1 MTQSLAGKVALVT
14 GASSGIGAGA
24 ALELARAGATV
35 ALSAR
40 RADRLAELVA
50 QIEALGG
57 PISDKPRALALP
69 GDATVEAEAIKA
81 VEDTVAEFGRIDILI
96 NSAGVMQAGGIEGVD
111 IAEYRRVFDINVF
124 ATLYSWSAA
133 VPHMLKQGGGDIINI
148 TSLAGRKGGPQTNA
162 YSASKHAANSMTDAM
177 RQELGGKN
185 IRVAYLMPGATSTE
199 VASGISN
206 PGWRDAIA
214 AHVSKDGAVQ
224 PSEIGETIVFMLAMP
239 RHVNISEITV
249 RPTIDTTA

>member
-1 MTQSLAGKVALVT
+1 MAQTLAGKVALVT
-14 GASSGIGAGA
+14 GASSGIGEGTALALAKAGA
-24 ALELARAGATV
+24 SV

-40 RADRLAELVA
+40 RADRLEALVKK
-50 QIEALGG
+50 IEAEGG
-57 PISDKPRALALP
+57 KAIALP
-69 GDATVEAEAIKA
+69 GDMTVEAEAIAA
-81 VEDTVAEFGRIDILI
+81 VEETVQQLGRIDILI
-96 NSAGVMQAGGIEGVD
+96 NSAGVMQAGGITGVN
-111 IAEYRRVFDINVF
+111 IAEYRRVFEINVF
-124 ATLYSWSAA
+124 ATLYSWAAA
-133 VPHMLKQGGGDIINI
+133 VPHMLEQGGGDIINI
-148 TSLAGRKGGPQTNA
+148 TSLAGKKGGPETNA

-206 PGWRDAIA
+206 PNWRDAIA

-224 PSEIGETIVFMLAMP
+224 PSEIGETIVFMLSMP